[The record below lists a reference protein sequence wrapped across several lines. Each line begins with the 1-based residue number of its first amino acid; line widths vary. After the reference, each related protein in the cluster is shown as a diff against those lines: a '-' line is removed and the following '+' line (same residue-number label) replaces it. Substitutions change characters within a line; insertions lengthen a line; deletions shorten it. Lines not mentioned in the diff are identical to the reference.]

1 MTEKHFTWCPLPDIL
16 ESWGKPDLG
25 YNNFM
30 IARWKD
36 RKNIGSWWFSWWART
51 NMEAQI
57 PLNFLHL
64 KCNTFL
70 SHCVLVAQ
78 SCLTLC
84 NPVDC
89 SLPGSSVHGILQAR
103 ILQWVAISFSRG
115 SSRLRDQTQVSC
127 IADRFLLSESLTR
140 EAPLKPIL
148 GLNYASSFRKNKS
161 TTSLKELLWE
171 LDELIQVKPWHKP
184 SSHQIFNKRQL

>member
-89 SLPGSSVHGILQAR
+89 SLPGFSVHGILQAR
-103 ILQWVAISFSRG
+103 ILEWVSISLLQGIFPIQGSNPGILHCRQILYHWDTKAEGSVNACFREKKNWEEKQVEFSRR
-115 SSRLRDQTQVSC
+115 STQ
-127 IADRFLLSESLTR
+127 EP
-140 EAPLKPIL
+140 E
-148 GLNYASSFRKNKS
+148 
-161 TTSLKELLWE
+161 
-171 LDELIQVKPWHKP
+171 
-184 SSHQIFNKRQL
+184 

>member
-1 MTEKHFTWCPLPDIL
+1 MDGRACTVSPCCYILMNMTEKHFTWCPLPDIL

-84 NPVDC
+84 SPVDC

-127 IADRFLLSESLTR
+127 IVGGCFTIWATR
-140 EAPLKPIL
+140 LVWMEFSIIC
-148 GLNYASSFRKNKS
+148 GLMSPNGD
-161 TTSLKELLWE
+161 TC
-171 LDELIQVKPWHKP
+171 
-184 SSHQIFNKRQL
+184 